1 MDDITS
7 PRLEGTFAVKDR
19 RLGFA
24 EFGNPRGR
32 AVLWMHGTPGARR
45 QVPESARIAAYEL
58 DLRIVG
64 IDRPGVG
71 ASTPHRY
78 GCIRDFASDVEPLLD
93 ALGIDTFAMIGLSG
107 GGPYVLGC
115 AHAMPDRMM
124 VAGLI
129 GGVAPT
135 CGPDAPPGGPVAL
148 TRRLHPFISRMRLP
162 LSAVLTAVAWTSR
175 PFGDAGLNLYARFS
189 PESDRRML
197 MRPEFRAMFLDDL
210 LNGSKMGLRAPIDD
224 LILFGQDWGFPL
236 AEIRV
241 PVHSW
246 HGDSD
251 HLVPF
256 EHGRFVVSR
265 LADAHLHPMPGESH
279 LGGLGEAETILHTLV
294 ETWDARLPLR
304 RLGLATEPPQT
315 RTRGRRKI

>member
-1 MDDITS
+1 VADDGWVKDDLTS
-7 PRLEGTFAVKDR
+7 PRLEGTFAVGER

-45 QVPESARIAAYEL
+45 QVPEPARVAAQHM

-78 GCIRDFASDVEPLLD
+78 SSIRDFASDVEPLLD
-93 ALGIDTFAMIGLSG
+93 ALGIDDFAMIGLSG

-124 VAGLI
+124 AAGLI
-129 GGVAPT
+129 GSVAPT
-135 CGPDAPPGGPVAL
+135 VGPDAPGGGLVEL
-148 TRRLHPFISRMRLP
+148 TRTLHSFITRMRVP
-162 LSAVLTAVAWTSR
+162 LSLSLTALVWSIR
-175 PFGDAGLNLYARFS
+175 PFGDTALDVFARLS
-189 PESDRRML
+189 PEGDRRML
-197 MRPEFRAMFLDDL
+197 LRPEFRAMFLDDL
-210 LNGSKMGLRAPIDD
+210 LNGSRMGLRAPIDD

-236 AEIRV
+236 SEVRV
-241 PVHSW
+241 PVYAW
-246 HGDSD
+246 HGERD

-256 EHGRFVVSR
+256 AHGIHLVSR
-265 LADAHLHPMPGESH
+265 LPEAHLYPMPGESH
-279 LGGLGEAETILHTLV
+279 LGGLGEAEAILQTLDKA
-294 ETWDARLPLR
+294 WDSRLRKPVAARR
-304 RLGLATEPPQT
+304 
-315 RTRGRRKI
+315 

>member
-1 MDDITS
+1 VKDDLTS
-7 PRLEGTFAVKDR
+7 PRLEGTFAVGER

-45 QVPESARIAAYEL
+45 QVPEPARLAAQEM

-78 GCIRDFASDVEPLLD
+78 TCIRDFASDVEPLLD
-93 ALGIDTFAMIGLSG
+93 ALGIDTFVMIGLSG

-124 VAGLI
+124 AAGLI
-129 GGVAPT
+129 GSVAPT
-135 CGPDAPPGGPVAL
+135 VGPDAPGGGPVEL
-148 TRRLHPFISRMRLP
+148 TRTLHSFITLMRVP
-162 LSAVLTAVAWTSR
+162 LSFTLTALAWAGRPVA
-175 PFGDAGLNLYARFS
+175 GNALDLYARFS
-189 PESDRRML
+189 PEGDRRML
-197 MRPEFRAMFLDDL
+197 LRPEFRAMFLDDL
-210 LNGSKMGLRAPIDD
+210 LNGSRMGLRAPIDD

-236 AEIRV
+236 SEVQV
-241 PVHSW
+241 PVHAW
-246 HGDSD
+246 HGESD

-256 EHGRFVVSR
+256 AHGKHLVSR
-265 LADAHLHPMPGESH
+265 LPDAHLYPMPGESH
-279 LGGLGEAETILHTLV
+279 LGGLGEAEAILRTLDKA
-294 ETWDARLPLR
+294 WNSRPLHAIR
-304 RLGLATEPPQT
+304 STAGS
-315 RTRGRRKI
+315 